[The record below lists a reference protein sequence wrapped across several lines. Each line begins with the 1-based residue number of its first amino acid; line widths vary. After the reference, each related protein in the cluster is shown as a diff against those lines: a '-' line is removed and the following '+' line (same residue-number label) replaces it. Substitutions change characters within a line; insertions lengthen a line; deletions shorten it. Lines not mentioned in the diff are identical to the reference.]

1 MTADF
6 ADNADL
12 EKEITIK
19 IRIKNGECRTPSAV
33 HWMIW
38 MFDIHV
44 FHAVP
49 MRRHTSGVG
58 GMLVMYT
65 VLGRLVKWKIVLRRS
80 APYGE
85 RRVAGVR

>member
-12 EKEITIK
+12 EKKIK
-19 IRIKNGECRTPSAV
+19 IRIKIKNGECRTPSAV

-58 GMLVMYT
+58 GDAGNIYGPGAACQMEN
-65 VLGRLVKWKIVLRRS
+65 WWRRS

-85 RRVAGVR
+85 RRVAGVL